1 MSRTAT
7 QKMILDAEDIVWTPP
22 NMTQSQVLEQLP
34 FVFQLLM
41 TSAPTRKT
49 LIRLRH
55 FHAEYVKDG
64 HIDLALLAARCIERA
79 EQLIAPEKLGA
90 QV

>member
-1 MSRTAT
+1 MPRTAT
-7 QKMILDAEDIVWTPP
+7 QKMILDAEDIVWTPR
-22 NMTQSQVLEQLP
+22 NMTQSQVLEKLP

-41 TSAPTRKT
+41 TSAPTSKT
-49 LIRLRH
+49 LTRLHH

-64 HIDLALLAARCIERA
+64 HIDLALLAARCIVRA
-79 EQLIAPEKLGA
+79 EQLIAPGKQGA